1 MQFFNYQYFMNLGD
15 KLNGRVAMLGIVC
28 TTLLEL
34 FVGHP
39 LVRAASLH
47 HN

>member
-1 MQFFNYQYFMNLGD
+1 MLCYVISFINTAD
-15 KLNGRVAMLGIVC
+15 RLNGRVAMLGIVC

-47 HN
+47 HS